1 MTAAQI
7 ERLRKDSR
15 DLDHYITS
23 LKKKGKE
30 QKAHKL
36 MAKRAFLDQ
45 TIQETYGKQ
54 SLRG

>member
-15 DLDHYITS
+15 DLGHYIAS

-45 TIQETYGKQ
+45 TIQESYGKQ

>member
-15 DLDHYITS
+15 ELDHYIAN

-45 TIQETYGKQ
+45 TIQETYANQ

>member
-15 DLDHYITS
+15 DLDHYIAS

-36 MAKRAFLDQ
+36 IAKRAFLDQ
-45 TIQETYGKQ
+45 TIHETYANQ